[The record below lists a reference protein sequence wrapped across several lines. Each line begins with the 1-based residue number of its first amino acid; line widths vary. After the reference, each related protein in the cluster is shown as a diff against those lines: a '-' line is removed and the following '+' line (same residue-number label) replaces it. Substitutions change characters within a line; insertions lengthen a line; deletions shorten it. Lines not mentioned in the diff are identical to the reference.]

1 MVTRQEYE
9 ARVKVARRMLDDER
23 RRMERESDIATIV
36 AILLMAALLAAVA
49 LTVGLAWRGW
59 GR

>member
-1 MVTRQEYE
+1 
-9 ARVKVARRMLDDER
+9 MLDDER